1 MIAFCSAV
9 ETSTD
14 IVLCWKYRL
23 WVDFKIETVLFLII
37 TSAGQ
42 ENKIYYEEMGAVTVE
57 F

>member
-42 ENKIYYEEMGAVTVE
+42 ENKIYYEEMGAITVE